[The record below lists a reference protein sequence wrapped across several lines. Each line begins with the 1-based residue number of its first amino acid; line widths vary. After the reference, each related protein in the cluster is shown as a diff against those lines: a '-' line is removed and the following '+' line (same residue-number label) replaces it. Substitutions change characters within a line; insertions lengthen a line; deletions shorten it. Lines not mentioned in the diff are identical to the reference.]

1 MGNCF
6 TTTDTQKFVQS
17 KGTFRDL
24 KNIYELDPKLLGSGS
39 YGQVYRATSK
49 KDITQRV
56 AIKMIN
62 KNKLSPDE
70 LLSLRNEVAIM
81 QQVDHPH
88 IVKYYETYEEKKTI
102 YLVMELCTGGE
113 LMAHIV
119 IKNKLMSES

>member
-1 MGNCF
+1 
-6 TTTDTQKFVQS
+6 
-17 KGTFRDL
+17 L
-24 KNIYELDPKLLGSGS
+24 KNLYELDPKLLGSGS

-49 KDITQRV
+49 KDKTVRV

-62 KNKLSPDE
+62 KNKLSPDD

-81 QQVDHPH
+81 QQVDHPN

-113 LMAHIV
+113 LLARIV
-119 IKNKLMSES
+119 IKNKLMSEA